1 MGSVAALARD
11 VAALVLTIRSG
22 PTAWMEALAVCVGAV
37 QVLSLMEQPECRWK
51 IMLRKVLFPAATYR
65 LRANVAN
72 APACWR
78 ARARARVRACVSANI
93 TAVKRFQSVS
103 AHVAKR
109 RALLNE
115 YCSM

>member
-11 VAALVLTIRSG
+11 VAALALTIRSG

-51 IMLRKVLFPAATYR
+51 IMLRKEIFPATYR

-72 APACWR
+72 APACCGE
-78 ARARARVRACVSANI
+78 AVSA
-93 TAVKRFQSVS
+93 RFGS
-103 AHVAKR
+103 
-109 RALLNE
+109 
-115 YCSM
+115 CSEASGAFK

>member
-1 MGSVAALARD
+1 MKDHASQ
-11 VAALVLTIRSG
+11 
-22 PTAWMEALAVCVGAV
+22 GAFPRGHL
-37 QVLSLMEQPECRWK
+37 QAPSECRECPR
-51 IMLRKVLFPAATYR
+51 MLAG
-65 LRANVAN
+65 
-72 APACWR
+72 
-78 ARARARVRACVSANI
+78 ARARVRACVSANI